1 MWWLIGHRMSLNALF
16 VSAKGFFCTYR
27 RASNVLPCH
36 ECVFAQGKSAGG
48 DLRTFCFDFTHCTII
63 LSSTRW
69 PFFVVKMNRYVVIRG
84 NKCAYCMAA
93 HTAGGKRA
101 ELADEVIESLRAGSS
116 LNDSKLSALANFAR
130 KMLNKRGWV
139 DKEDIDDFLGAGYTK
154 SNVFDV
160 ITALAAKTLSN
171 YTNHIIDTP
180 VDDSISKFKWDKT

>member
-1 MWWLIGHRMSLNALF
+1 MADFNIYSIEDAPEASKPVLESIKKRYGFVPNLLGGMAESNAALTSYMELTKKLSESTLTAAEQQVLF
-16 VSAKGFFCTYR
+16 LAISY
-27 RASNVLPCH
+27 
-36 ECVFAQGKSAGG
+36 E
-48 DLRTFCFDFTHCTII
+48 
-63 LSSTRW
+63 
-69 PFFVVKMNRYVVIRG
+69 

-116 LNDSKLSALANFAR
+116 LNDSKLSALANFAQ
-130 KMLNKRGWV
+130 KMFNKRGWV
-139 DKEDIDDFLGAGYTK
+139 DQEEIDDFLGAGYTK

-160 ITALAAKTLSN
+160 IVALAAKTLSN